1 MSHLREASSERLLL
15 LAVVLCLIGA
25 VAGQLAVAIA
35 REVRVWRDRRRWRR
49 WLAMEVVDRYPPRQ
63 APDSDREDQA

>member
-1 MSHLREASSERLLL
+1 MSHLREASPERLLL

-49 WLAMEVVDRYPPRQ
+49 WLAMVVVDRCPPRP